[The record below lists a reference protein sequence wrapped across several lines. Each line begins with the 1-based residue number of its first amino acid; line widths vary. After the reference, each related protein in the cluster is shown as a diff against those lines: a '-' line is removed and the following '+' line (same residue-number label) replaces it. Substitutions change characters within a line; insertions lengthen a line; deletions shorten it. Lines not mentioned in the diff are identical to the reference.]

1 MNLEAK
7 SKLQTRLKR
16 AGGQIQGIQKMLDED
31 RYCMDIMAQT
41 RAVISAMRRFEQ
53 EILRNHMQ
61 TCVTE
66 AFEHGDDS
74 DREQKIAEVIRALD
88 TLGA

>member
-1 MNLEAK
+1 MNVDLK
-7 SKLQTRLKR
+7 TTLQTRLKR
-16 AGGQIQGIQKMLDED
+16 AGGQIQGIQKMLDDD

-41 RAVISAMRRFEQ
+41 RAVISAMRKIEQ

-88 TLGA
+88 SLGA